1 MVKSLVSGMV
11 VLTALSALVVLVIHT
26 PPIPAVATAPAIEQP
41 LKCAAS
47 DIGNRLSTDMGT
59 RC

>member
-41 LKCAAS
+41 VK
-47 DIGNRLSTDMGT
+47 
-59 RC
+59 

>member
-1 MVKSLVSGMV
+1 MVKTLVSGVV
-11 VLTALSALVVLVIHT
+11 VLIALSALVMVVIHT

-47 DIGNRLSTDMGT
+47 NLGNRLSTDMGNK
-59 RC
+59 C